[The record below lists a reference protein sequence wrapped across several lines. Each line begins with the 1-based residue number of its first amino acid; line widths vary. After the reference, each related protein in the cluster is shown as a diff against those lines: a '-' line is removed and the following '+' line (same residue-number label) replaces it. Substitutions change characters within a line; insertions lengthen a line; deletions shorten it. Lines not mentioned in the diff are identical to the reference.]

1 MSIIKN
7 FLSDRWNS
15 SFSESRNEIVFS
27 KRNKEYGAYPLRK
40 GYFKTYLR
48 SYLAAI
54 IITLLLVLSPLVIDF
69 IDQIQYIR
77 SMSEKPPTDLPPI
90 PEIMLSP
97 PPRIL
102 PEPDKPK
109 GIPAFIIK
117 KDDIDSIKSQTRKE
131 NKDSLKEKTPE
142 KADSA
147 FIAKQDSMKQD
158 SLMRQKEDSTTIAT
172 NNTTGLGTINNLPGA
187 MTMKVDSLPEFPGG
201 ELAMN
206 KYLDEHTKY
215 TLEASAKNING
226 TVYVSFIV
234 KEDGG
239 ISNIKL
245 IAGIGNGLDDVVISL
260 VKSMPRWKP
269 GIRKGKPQQF
279 IVFLPVSF
287 YLKS

>member
-7 FLSDRWNS
+7 FLSDKWNS
-15 SFSESRNEIVFS
+15 IFSQSRNEIVFA
-27 KRNKEYGAYPLRK
+27 KRNREYGAYPLRK

-48 SYLAAI
+48 SYFVAI

-69 IDQIQYIR
+69 IDQIQYMR
-77 SMSEKPPTDLPPI
+77 NMSEKPPTDLPPI

-97 PPRIL
+97 PPKIL
-102 PEPDKPK
+102 PDLDKPK

-131 NKDSLKEKTPE
+131 NKDSLKEKSTE
-142 KADSA
+142 KADSI

-158 SLMRQKEDSTTIAT
+158 SMMRHKEDSISMAA
-172 NNTTGLGTINNLPGA
+172 NNTSGLGTINNLPGA

-245 IAGIGNGLDDVVISL
+245 IAGIGNGLDDEVISL

-269 GIRKGKPQQF
+269 GIRKGKPQRF
-279 IVFLPVSF
+279 LVFLPVSF

>member
-1 MSIIKN
+1 
-7 FLSDRWNS
+7 
-15 SFSESRNEIVFS
+15 
-27 KRNKEYGAYPLRK
+27 
-40 GYFKTYLR
+40 
-48 SYLAAI
+48 
-54 IITLLLVLSPLVIDF
+54 
-69 IDQIQYIR
+69 
-77 SMSEKPPTDLPPI
+77 MSEKPPTDLPPI